1 MPEFESISEKT
12 APSFVVVVGA
22 SAGGL
27 TALTELV
34 SQLRP
39 GMNAAIFVVMHLSRK
54 AITDFLVHR
63 LQQYTRLRC
72 EVARHDHPIEREH
85 IYVAPPNE
93 HLLIKPGKILLGH
106 GPEENRWRPSIDV
119 LFRSAAVAY
128 GNHAIGVIITGLLDD
143 GMAGMVSIKKCGG
156 ICIVQDPNEAE
167 YPEMP
172 LSVLNRV
179 EADYCISLAD
189 MGFTLEHLTRNGL
202 VQNSSIPDEIR
213 KEAEIAE
220 NVATGAPNVA
230 PLGEQTVYTCPDCGG
245 NLWNITHDNVSRY
258 RCHIGHSY
266 SENDLIVKQASQL
279 ESTLW
284 VALRMMEDRKN
295 LLGKLGRDSRKRG
308 AITIATAHEE
318 KEKELQRHIE
328 KLKEILFLTQENNP

>member
-1 MPEFESISEKT
+1 MK
-12 APSFVVVVGA
+12 
-22 SAGGL
+22 
-27 TALTELV
+27 
-34 SQLRP
+34 
-39 GMNAAIFVVMHLSRK
+39 
-54 AITDFLVHR
+54 
-63 LQQYTRLRC
+63 
-72 EVARHDHPIEREH
+72 
-85 IYVAPPNE
+85 
-93 HLLIKPGKILLGH
+93 
-106 GPEENRWRPSIDV
+106 
-119 LFRSAAVAY
+119 
-128 GNHAIGVIITGLLDD
+128 
-143 GMAGMVSIKKCGG
+143 
-156 ICIVQDPNEAE
+156 DPNEAE

-230 PLGEQTVYTCPDCGG
+230 PLGEQSVYTCPDCGG

-318 KEKELQRHIE
+318 KERELQRHIE